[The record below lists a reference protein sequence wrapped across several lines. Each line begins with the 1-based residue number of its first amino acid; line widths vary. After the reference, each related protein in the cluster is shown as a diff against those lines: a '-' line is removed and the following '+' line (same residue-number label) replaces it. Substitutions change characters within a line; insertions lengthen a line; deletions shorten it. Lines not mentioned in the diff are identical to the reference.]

1 MLLAVHLLSS
11 NSSARAA
18 DNTRAGAASSSSS
31 GRSSL
36 ASWWSSLKLHEKI
49 LFVLF
54 SVILWLGTCI
64 IVGRSHPEWPLAARI
79 LSYILLLAFY
89 DIYLLWFC
97 LRLVIAQA
105 RREPSVYSKLP
116 RYAPMLGAAAAP
128 SKASKTRA

>member
-1 MLLAVHLLSS
+1 MLLAVHLLASDPTVRT
-11 NSSARAA
+11 AGY
-18 DNTRAGAASSSSS
+18 TRAGAASSSSS
-31 GRSSL
+31 RRSL
-36 ASWWSSLKLHEKI
+36 ADWWSSLKLHEKI
-49 LFVLF
+49 LFVLL
-54 SVILWLGTCI
+54 SAILWLGTCV

-79 LSYILLLAFY
+79 LSYVLLLAFY

-116 RYAPMLGAAAAP
+116 RYAPILGAAAAAP